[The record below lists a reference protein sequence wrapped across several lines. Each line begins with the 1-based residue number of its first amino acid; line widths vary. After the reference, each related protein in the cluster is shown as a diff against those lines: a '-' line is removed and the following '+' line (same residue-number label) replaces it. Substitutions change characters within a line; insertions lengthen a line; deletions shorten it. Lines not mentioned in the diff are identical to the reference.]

1 MGKNVQMKRMKKGKY
16 LKENSPKEKF
26 PKNSYLIQRL

>member
-16 LKENSPKEKF
+16 LRENTPKAKF
-26 PKNSYLIQRL
+26 PKNSYLIQQL